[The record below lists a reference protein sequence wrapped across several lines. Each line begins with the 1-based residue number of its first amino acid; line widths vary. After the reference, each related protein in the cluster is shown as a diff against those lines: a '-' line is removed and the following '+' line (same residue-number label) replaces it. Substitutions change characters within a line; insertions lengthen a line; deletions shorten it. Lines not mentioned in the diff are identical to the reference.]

1 MCPTVGALRAR
12 GQGPG
17 SSRARRLG
25 RFVPEQTEVV
35 ASMEPQK
42 VYSVQSRWA
51 GRVRIVRR
59 VVIYQTADDLIDTR
73 AAGGEN
79 GGGGT

>member
-1 MCPTVGALRAR
+1 
-12 GQGPG
+12 
-17 SSRARRLG
+17 
-25 RFVPEQTEVV
+25 
-35 ASMEPQK
+35 MEPQK

-79 GGGGT
+79 GGGGGGGGT